1 MAVETIDIRSLRVLA
16 QMINS
21 EHERRAIQIVS
32 GAASSLEAYRGDCGF
47 LRGLEAVLEMIKD
60 VEAEVYGKIKEA
72 KK

>member
-1 MAVETIDIRSLRVLA
+1 
-16 QMINS
+16 MINA

-72 KK
+72 KT